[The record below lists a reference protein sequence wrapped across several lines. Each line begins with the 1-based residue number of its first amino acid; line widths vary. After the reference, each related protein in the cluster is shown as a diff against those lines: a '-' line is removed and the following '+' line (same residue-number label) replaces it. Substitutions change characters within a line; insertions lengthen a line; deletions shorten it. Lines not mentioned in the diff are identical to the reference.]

1 MILNCDLNNTIHIRM
16 GDYDNNLLKFMYEP
30 FYTSIIK
37 ICKFKNFKY
46 NFKINDYTYD
56 EIIENDY
63 FIYVGIYKVYDIDF
77 LLLKNRGVKT
87 IYFQSE
93 PCPILTND
101 FDEIWDYSKKN
112 IKINLSETKLR
123 YLPLICNK
131 KLKKIYQKDSDNL
144 KLLFIGGAPP
154 RVPDSRPHKWS
165 FLMSSD
171 FLKDKLMSTYDVWN
185 ESDYENLISKDYSSI
200 FLNLNREG
208 TTSLPSCRITK
219 LLCHKA
225 LIISEPVDKED
236 MELYEDLVFFCDLN
250 QIEEKFRYL
259 LSLNKFE
266 RQQIAD
272 NIYEKFSERFS
283 TKKIVNNY
291 LS

>member
-1 MILNCDLNNTIHIRM
+1 M

-56 EIIENDY
+56 GIIENDY

-131 KLKKIYQKDSDNL
+131 KLKKIYQK
-144 KLLFIGGAPP
+144 A
-154 RVPDSRPHKWS
+154 
-165 FLMSSD
+165 FLSED
-171 FLKDKLMSTYDVWN
+171 IVIN
-185 ESDYENLISKDYSSI
+185 
-200 FLNLNREG
+200 
-208 TTSLPSCRITK
+208 
-219 LLCHKA
+219 
-225 LIISEPVDKED
+225 IIYVGK
-236 MELYEDLVFFCDLN
+236 
-250 QIEEKFRYL
+250 Q
-259 LSLNKFE
+259 
-266 RQQIAD
+266 
-272 NIYEKFSERFS
+272 
-283 TKKIVNNY
+283 
-291 LS
+291 